1 MAEPGRTDPGHV
13 GAGDRSGTPRDGTAS
28 DDSAIRSASAPANA
42 PHLALRQL
50 RAALGEAECGLLVIF
65 AAPATDLDL
74 TARLAAAEFPE
85 AAIMGCTTAGEIG
98 ADGYAED
105 TVLAVAF
112 KASHVVAEIV
122 PVMGLGTGDVARAAQ
137 EAARARARLSATEP
151 DWSWEFGFLLIDGMS
166 LREDQ
171 VVAALRLGL
180 GGMPFF
186 GGSAG
191 DGLDFRHTYVL
202 AGGAFR
208 EDAAVLAI
216 CRSRC
221 PVQVVTF
228 DHFAPTDIKMVVTE
242 AIPDRRI
249 VREINAEPA
258 AREYARLV
266 GVKPDELSPFVFS
279 SHPVVVLVGG
289 QHHVRAIQRVEENG
303 DLVFFSAIDEGLV
316 LMLTQAT
323 DIADHMRT
331 ALAGVTRGGPP
342 DAILGCECLFRR
354 LIAEQTQQTRIIS
367 RMLADNRVVGFNTYG
382 EQSGSV
388 HVNQTF
394 TGMAIYPPERAAPK

>member
-1 MAEPGRTDPGHV
+1 MAQLEGAEIAFDGADV
-13 GAGDRSGTPRDGTAS
+13 GVALDLPAE
-28 DDSAIRSASAPANA
+28 SAVCSACAPADD
-42 PHLALRQL
+42 PRQAFDEL
-50 RAALGEAECGLLVIF
+50 VRTLGGAECGLLAIF
-65 AAPATDLDL
+65 AAPMADLEL
-74 TARLAAAEFPE
+74 LAQLGPEYFPRSQ
-85 AAIMGCTTAGEIG
+85 IIGCTTAGEITPK
-98 ADGYAED
+98 GYSED
-105 TVLAVAF
+105 SILLVAF
-112 KASHVVAEIV
+112 KASHVVAETV
-122 PVMGLGTGDVARAAQ
+122 PILGLAKAEVARAAQ
-137 EAARARARLSATEP
+137 EAVRRRAKLAAAAPE
-151 DWSWEFGFLLIDGMS
+151 WAWEFSFLLIDGMS

-171 VVAALRLGL
+171 VVSALRLGL

-191 DGLDFRHTYVL
+191 DGLDFGHTYVL
-202 AGGAFR
+202 VDGVFR
-208 EDAAVLAI
+208 EDAAVLAV

-221 PVQVVTF
+221 RVQVIKF
-228 DHFAPTDIKMVVTE
+228 DHFEPTNTKMVVTE

-266 GVKPDELSPFVFS
+266 GVREDELSPFVFS
-279 SHPVVVLVGG
+279 SHPVVVNVGG

-316 LMLTQAT
+316 LTLAQAA
-323 DIADHMRT
+323 DITDHMRT
-331 ALAGVTRGGPP
+331 ALANVTLGGEP
-342 DAILGCECLFRR
+342 DAIIGCECLFRR
-354 LIAEQTQQTRIIS
+354 LIAEQTQQTRVIS

-394 TGMAIYPPERAAPK
+394 TGMAIYPPERSLRD